1 MWKSSKLTTPLV
13 RSFELGE
20 PRQSGV
26 FFEPSLRADD
36 RGEGCE
42 AVATGSRQVMV
53 VELAEAFFLAK
64 AVELGG
70 VTMAAAWSAGRVNWA

>member
-1 MWKSSKLTTPLV
+1 
-13 RSFELGE
+13 
-20 PRQSGV
+20 
-26 FFEPSLRADD
+26 
-36 RGEGCE
+36 
-42 AVATGSRQVMV
+42 MV